1 MRLPLLVSL
10 LLVTV
15 STPAIAQREENV
27 ERRVDRIERELRAVQ
42 RRVFPGGA
50 GATVEPEIVQQQPGT
65 ALSGVP
71 ASNAV
76 ADLNA
81 RVDAL
86 ESQLRALT
94 GQAEENGFRLRQL
107 EATLNQLRADTD
119 ARLKLVEPPAAD
131 PNATGGPEAASDA
144 PAPPAATA
152 PSGDPGEEA
161 YLAGYRFWTAGNFP
175 QAQKAL
181 GAMIKAYPKHT
192 RTSYARN
199 LLGRAYLDDGKP
211 ATAAKEF
218 LANYQQEPKGE
229 RAADSLY
236 FLGQA
241 LVKLNKPAEACK
253 VYDELQDVYGAAM
266 RDWVKQRIPQARRD
280 AKCA

>member
-1 MRLPLLVSL
+1 MMRLPLLVSL

-15 STPAIAQREENV
+15 STPAGAQREETV
-27 ERRVDRIERELRAVQ
+27 ERRVDRIEKELRAVQ
-42 RRVFPGGA
+42 RKVFPGGA
-50 GATVEPEIVQQQPGT
+50 IEPEIVQQQPAAT
-65 ALSGVP
+65 LSGVP
-71 ASNAV
+71 ASNAA

-81 RVDAL
+81 RIDAL
-86 ESQLRALT
+86 ETQLRTLT

-107 EATLNQLRADTD
+107 EATITQLRADTD
-119 ARLKLVEPPAAD
+119 ARLKLVEQPAAE
-131 PNATGGPEAASDA
+131 PRVSGAPVSPAASA
-144 PAPPAATA
+144 S
-152 PSGDPGEEA
+152 SGDPGEEA
-161 YLAGYRFWTAGNFP
+161 YLAGYRLWNAGDFA

-181 GAMIKAYPKHT
+181 DAMIKKHPKHA
-192 RTSYARN
+192 RTSFARN

-229 RAADSLY
+229 RAPDSLY

-241 LVKLNKPAEACK
+241 LLRLNKPSEACK
-253 VYDELQDVYGAAM
+253 VYDELQDVYGTTM